1 VGAAETTSDSE
12 VVRAV
17 LAGDV
22 ERFAVLVRR
31 YRDRY
36 ARYAARMLGSLDA
49 AEDAVQDAF
58 IRAFDQLQQCRSP
71 EKFAG
76 WFFLIL
82 RNRCFAE
89 RRRRS
94 REVRPLEEAQHVAA
108 SFDGPDGVVEE
119 AERRRALE
127 RALLVLTAEQRE
139 VFVLKHVEGLPY
151 EDIAQ
156 RTGAT
161 VASLKMRMHRA
172 YDRLRDE
179 LEEHR

>member
-1 VGAAETTSDSE
+1 M
-12 VVRAV
+12 RATKV
-17 LAGDV
+17 ASAVAGHARSGRLIG
-22 ERFAVLVRR
+22 EFAVLVRR

-36 ARYAARMLGSLDA
+36 ARYAAHMLGSADA
-49 AEDAVQDAF
+49 AEDAVQDAL
-58 IRAFDQLQQCRSP
+58 IRAFDQLRQCREP
-71 EKFAG
+71 DRFAG

-89 RRRRS
+89 RRRGS
-94 REVRPLEEAQHVAA
+94 REARPLEEAQQVAT
-108 SFDGPDGVVEE
+108 SLDGPDGAVERT
-119 AERRRALE
+119 ERRRALQ
-127 RALLVLTAEQRE
+127 RALLALTPEQRE

-151 EDIAQ
+151 EEIAQ

-172 YDRLRDE
+172 YDRLRGE